1 MTAAKMTAPLKR
13 VTLLA
18 AGAAAFCV
26 LASVPARAMEFKPY
40 GRGSFEELR
49 KARAGRPLVVHF
61 WSATCAPC
69 LAELP
74 EWSKI
79 TREAKSFDV
88 VFVSTDRGADRTR
101 AETRLD
107 KAGLAQATHYGFAD
121 AFAERLYF
129 EADKTWRGELPFT
142 ALVGADGGLVT
153 VIGAVDD
160 PLIASWLEK
169 SGK

>member
-1 MTAAKMTAPLKR
+1 MTAAKITAAMKSA
-13 VTLLA
+13 TLLA
-18 AGAAAFCV
+18 VGAAAFCA

-49 KARAGRPLVVHF
+49 KARAGRPLAVHF

-79 TREAKSFDV
+79 AREAKTFDV
-88 VFVSTDRGADRTR
+88 VFVSTDLAADHPR
-101 AETRLD
+101 AAMRLD

-142 ALVGADGGLVT
+142 ALVSADGGLVT

-160 PLIASWLEK
+160 PLIASFLEK